1 MADYQEDKENDFN
14 EKRCDGQKVAS
25 FFKKRRCDIFFLFTK
40 VKSLNG
46 RRIMRSP
53 NMMAI

>member
-1 MADYQEDKENDFN
+1 MADYEEDKENDFN

-25 FFKKRRCDIFFLFTK
+25 FLKKEAVTSFFLFTK

-46 RRIMRSP
+46 RRILRSP